1 MSLGGG
7 TWITQNKILPGSYI
21 NFVSAKRASST
32 LGERGYAAMPLELN
46 WGVEGKV
53 FTVTAEDFKNNSL
66 TLLGYDYT
74 HANMKGLR
82 DLFLNAK
89 TLYAYRL
96 GTGTKA
102 TCKYA
107 TAKYAGTRGNDLKIV
122 VTAIT
127 DGANTTGYNVKTLL
141 DNIVMDS
148 QNVTGS
154 SATSSDLTAND
165 FVDWI
170 ASVSLEAE
178 TVSLTSGAN
187 ATITTQSYS
196 DFLDKIEAYSFN
208 TLGCDSTSSD
218 VKALF
223 TAFCK
228 RMRDELGVKFQCV
241 LHKYTTADFEGVIS
255 VENNTGS
262 ELVYWVTGA
271 SAGCEINKSNT
282 NKLYN
287 GEYTVNTDYTQAQLE
302 AALTAGKFIFHNVDG
317 KTRVLEDINTLTTIT
332 NDFIETKGDDFK
344 YNQTIRVLDQI
355 ANDIALIFNT
365 RYLGIIPNDNSGRIS
380 LWNDI
385 ITHHKELESIRAI
398 ENFES
403 SDVTVEAGQTKKSV
417 VVFDKIT
424 PTNCMAQLYMQ
435 CIVA

>member
-7 TWITQNKILPGSYI
+7 TWVTQNKILPGSYI

-32 LGERGYAAMPLELN
+32 LGERGYAAIPLELN

-66 TLLGYDYT
+66 TLFGYDYT

-107 TAKYAGTRGNDLKIV
+107 TAKYAGTRGNDLKVV

-127 DGANTTGYNVKTLL
+127 DGSNTTGYNVKTLL
-141 DNIVMDS
+141 DNVVMDS
-148 QNVTGS
+148 QNVTGA

-165 FVDWI
+165 FVDWL

-218 VKALF
+218 VKALC

-228 RMRDELGVKFQCV
+228 RMRDEQGVKFQCV

-255 VENNTGS
+255 VENNTGA

-282 NKLYN
+282 NRLYD
-287 GEYTVNTDYTQAQLE
+287 GEYTVNTDYTQSELE
-302 AALTAGKFIFHNVDG
+302 DALTAGKFIFHNVDG
-317 KTRVLEDINTLTTIT
+317 NARVLEDINTLTTT
-332 NDFIETKGDDFK
+332 TVEKGDDFK
-344 YNQTIRVLDQI
+344 SNQTIRVLDQV

-365 RYLGIIPNDNSGRIS
+365 RYLGIIPNDASGRIS

-385 ITHHKELESIRAI
+385 ITHHKQLESIRAI

-435 CIVA
+435 CVVA

>member
-1 MSLGGG
+1 MALGGG
-7 TWITQNKILPGSYI
+7 VWVTQNKILPGSYI

-32 LGERGYAAMPLELN
+32 LGERGYAALPLELN

-53 FTVTAEDFKNNSL
+53 FTVTAEDFTKNSL
-66 TLLGYDYT
+66 TLFGYDYT

-89 TLYAYRL
+89 VLYAYRL

-102 TCKYA
+102 SCKYA
-107 TAKYAGTRGNDLKIV
+107 NAKYAGTRGNDLKVV

-141 DNIVMDS
+141 DNVVMDS
-148 QNVTGS
+148 QNVTGA
-154 SATSSDLTAND
+154 SATTSALAAND
-165 FVDWI
+165 FVDWL

-178 TVSLTSGAN
+178 TVNLSSGAN
-187 ATITTQSYS
+187 ATVTTQSYS
-196 DFLDKIEAYSFN
+196 DFLDKIEPYAFN
-208 TLGCDSTSSD
+208 TLGCVSTSSD
-218 VKALF
+218 VKALI

-228 RMRDELGVKFQCV
+228 RMRDEQGVKFQCV

-255 VENNTGS
+255 VENNTGA

-287 GEYTVNTDYTQAQLE
+287 GEYTVDTDYTQAQLE
-302 AALTAGKFIFHNVDG
+302 TALTAGKFMFHNVDG
-317 KTRVLEDINTLTTIT
+317 KVRVLEDINTLTTT
-332 NDFIETKGDDFK
+332 TAEKGDDFK
-344 YNQTIRVLDQI
+344 ANQTIRVLDQV
-355 ANDIALIFNT
+355 ANDIALLFNT
-365 RYLGIIPNDNSGRIS
+365 RYLGIIPNDASGRIS

-385 ITHHKELESIRAI
+385 TSHHRQLESIRAI

-435 CIVA
+435 CVVA